1 MKVSGF
7 TFIKDAVRF
16 GYPITEAIRSV
27 LPLCDEFIVA
37 VGNST
42 DGTRALIENIN
53 DARIKIIDTEWDP
66 QLNTGGKVLAAET
79 DKAFKAIA
87 ADSDWAFYIQGDE
100 VFTFIKSI
108 PG

>member
-7 TFIKDAVRF
+7 TFIKDAIQF

-53 DARIKIIDTEWDP
+53 ELYNYQSNWLYF
-66 QLNTGGKVLAAET
+66 QL
-79 DKAFKAIA
+79 
-87 ADSDWAFYIQGDE
+87 
-100 VFTFIKSI
+100 
-108 PG
+108 